1 MVGDVVPKKIY
12 CVLSNNTTLDNTAI
26 GVTMKC
32 SIVSQIG
39 NSCMLVIIV
48 CNGEIVVSFKSISI
62 NSFSK
67 TYVNSINDIAMSP
80 PS

>member
-1 MVGDVVPKKIY
+1 VVGDVVQKKIY
-12 CVLSNNTTLDNTAI
+12 CVLSNNTTLDNTTI
-26 GVTMKC
+26 GVTTKC

-48 CNGEIVVSFKSISI
+48 CNGEIVVSFKSTSI
-62 NSFSK
+62 NSFYE